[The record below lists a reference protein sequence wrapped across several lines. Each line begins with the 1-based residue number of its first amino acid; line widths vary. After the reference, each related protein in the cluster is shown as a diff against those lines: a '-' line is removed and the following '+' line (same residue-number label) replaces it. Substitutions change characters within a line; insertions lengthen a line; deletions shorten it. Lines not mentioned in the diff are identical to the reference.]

1 MNKENENI
9 TPTTTLPLHNK
20 KEEGEEEES
29 RLNSDKLDKIPKF
42 EPLVKPNVNDSGF
55 SLIGFWNSSNH
66 SMNKNE
72 KDRIIIMDTVKHVD
86 EYCARISQSM
96 LNAQLQTKI
105 NQEQINVGKWPTLH
119 KLFIKQQKLLQQ
131 PNNHLK
137 PFQFETKR
145 VSLHQ
150 PKAYTNVVAVVSFDN
165 VLSDKHQDLDDIL
178 KSTKQSTNKS
188 TDKSNT
194 PTSTIAPPS
203 ISTTSIESVVSDR
216 LKEFVLSNNNTS

>member
-1 MNKENENI
+1 MYEGIITVNED
-9 TPTTTLPLHNK
+9 
-20 KEEGEEEES
+20 ES
-29 RLNSDKLDKIPKF
+29 TKQNSLEPELSKLDKIPKF

>member
-1 MNKENENI
+1 
-9 TPTTTLPLHNK
+9 
-20 KEEGEEEES
+20 
-29 RLNSDKLDKIPKF
+29 
-42 EPLVKPNVNDSGF
+42 
-55 SLIGFWNSSNH
+55 
-66 SMNKNE
+66 
-72 KDRIIIMDTVKHVD
+72 MDTVKHVD

-105 NQEQINVGKWPTLH
+105 NQEQIN
-119 KLFIKQQKLLQQ
+119 Q

>member
-1 MNKENENI
+1 
-9 TPTTTLPLHNK
+9 
-20 KEEGEEEES
+20 
-29 RLNSDKLDKIPKF
+29 
-42 EPLVKPNVNDSGF
+42 
-55 SLIGFWNSSNH
+55 
-66 SMNKNE
+66 
-72 KDRIIIMDTVKHVD
+72 MDTVKHVD

-105 NQEQINVGKWPTLH
+105 NQEQIN
-119 KLFIKQQKLLQQ
+119 Q

-178 KSTKQSTNKS
+178 KSTNQSTDKSTNKS

-194 PTSTIAPPS
+194 PTSTIASPS